1 MNTNNPQTSPSRRF
15 TRAASRTR
23 RTAPYAIAASLLLA
37 SLANSRAGNDIW
49 SGLGADDNW
58 GTAANWTAGS
68 ANQPPA
74 SGDALFFSGN
84 TQTTAN
90 NNFSAYSFAGL
101 TFNANAGSFVLTG
114 NPIIMT
120 AALVDNSSNFE
131 AIQLPVILGS
141 ATNTIQVGGGGS
153 LLLGGVISD
162 GGNAYAINLT
172 GGGLMTLTNAST
184 YTGSTLLTAGTLT
197 LDFNDGGQTNNLIS
211 PTSALVLGG
220 GALNLNASSNSVF
233 SSQTFASTAINSGD
247 NVISAA
253 PISGTNYPNLVLGP
267 ITDTAGGVV
276 EFVGPATTNGLL
288 GTFVETATNNTTTSA
303 ATGFGG
309 NGSATGDYA
318 TVGLYDWAATVP
330 DPVTGYDIVGGSQVS
345 GFYTEFGTGNG
356 SLAGNVDFSANSSSS
371 HNTDSMTSTRFNT
384 PGGFVWSPVSVVTT
398 AGLLVTPNVGS
409 NNVIIQGNA
418 GELEPSR
425 GGASSTVIWQNNVC
439 GYLIFGVNNY
449 FNNAKSG
456 AGTLVMAGLGA
467 VELNYPGS
475 YTGPTYIDG
484 GAVAYI
490 ATATAGDGALGAPA
504 TAAKV
509 TLNGGTILGGVNFSL
524 DNSGSNPRPI
534 ALGNNGGA
542 LAAAAG
548 TTMTV
553 DGIVS
558 GATPLTIGIPANS
571 NNGNV
576 AGLLPGSVCG
586 TNTPVYATGTVAL
599 TGANTA
605 SGGTVLATGTLRV
618 GSTAALPTGGLTF
631 KGGAFQWNGSSPDI
645 SAQTVTING
654 IVANLD
660 VAGNT
665 VALAGPI
672 GNGGNGSVTVV
683 NSGVAGTGGLFLNGG
698 TAYTG
703 GTTVASGAVLGGA
716 GTLSGN
722 VTWAGGSYAALSATA
737 PITVSGT
744 VSLND
749 PTVRV
754 VGSGLTTGVYPLLTA
769 TSIAGGST
777 VNPVPAGSAV
787 ANGYAGTVSISGNS
801 VILTVTELGVAATW
815 TDALGDQ
822 NWSEGG
828 NWTGGIAPHQAGDA
842 ATFGSGGVG
851 SPVILNQIETVG
863 GLTFTN
869 ASSYTI
875 NGANTLTI
883 DNSGHPAAISVTGGT
898 ANAINTPAAFNAN
911 LTVTVSPGASLAFGG
926 SVANASSPEALT
938 LTGGGTV
945 SLASANTYGPSAGS
959 VGTTLAGSTLLLG
972 NNHSLGSG
980 DLGVTGNS
988 TLTAGAAGLNI
999 ANNVV
1004 IPALASL
1011 SVNGSGLALSGSI
1024 SGGGALTTAGSV
1036 TLGANNS
1043 YTGGTT
1049 IGGVVSIAADGAS
1062 PGGPGSL
1069 GEVPATAQAN
1079 NVLLAGGDLLATAN
1093 ATLATNRGVGIGAVS
1108 PLNTATTT
1116 ALLDAAAGQTLTIAG
1131 VIAPAGNLGVNNL
1144 TVNSAAGSTGTVAL
1158 GGANTIN
1165 GTNIITAGTEL
1176 LENPLALQDCLLIYT
1191 LPDGK
1196 LDFGQLTN
1204 ATLGGLVGSENFTL
1218 TNDAL
1223 APVALTLGFSP
1234 GPSLYTGFL
1243 ADAGLGGSLT
1253 MNGPGSQQIGTGS
1266 SGGATYQGGTTLNQG
1281 TLVLGGQTSS
1291 SGPLNL
1297 TGLNGVCNLTLQ
1309 DSAFLTTTNTV
1320 YLASAGG
1327 ITYPG
1332 ICTLTMLGN
1341 SVLDAPAF
1349 SFGDITRVPGGCFLL
1364 LTNNAIVNV
1373 TGDFELESAEGST
1386 AQNNVVNLAGGTLGV
1401 GNFTLADGGAT
1412 HQATINFNGGV
1423 LLATTNDPSGSQW
1436 LPNLTGLTVNITNA
1450 SVPAYINSSNY
1461 DITVAD
1467 PLVGGTDD
1475 GLVKL
1480 GSGALYLTAA
1490 NSYSGPTIV
1499 SNGSL
1504 YISQSVNNTSEN
1516 FFVNDGQTFGAL
1528 FDGSDTPQIGNLTL
1542 GNNAGSTTLAFTN
1555 LSSTSAAAF
1564 AAQAV
1569 ALNGPC
1575 NVQIQDAFNLTAGD
1589 EYPLVH
1595 YSSIATNSGSGFT
1608 LSLPHGVQ
1616 AILTNDT
1623 TIPALA
1629 LVVTSIS
1636 VVPVF
1641 STPVVSGNNLVLSAT
1656 DGTPGHSVSVLATS
1670 NLTLPK
1676 ASWSTVATGT
1686 FDGNGDFSYTVTGAL
1701 NSGQP
1706 AQFYILSA
1714 Q

>member
-1 MNTNNPQTSPSRRF
+1 M
-15 TRAASRTR
+15 RAASRNR
-23 RTAPYAIAASLLLA
+23 HGAPFAIAAGVLLA
-37 SLANSRAGNDIW
+37 SLTNARAGNDTW
-49 SGLGADDNW
+49 SGLGTDDNW

-74 SGDALFFSGN
+74 SGDALIFSGH

-90 NNFSAYSFAGL
+90 NNFSGYSFAGL
-101 TFNANAGSFVLTG
+101 TFSTSAGSFDLTG
-114 NPIIMT
+114 NPLTTT
-120 AALVDNSSNFE
+120 AAVVDNSSNFE
-131 AIQLPVILGS
+131 AIQLPMILGS
-141 ATNTIQVGGGGS
+141 STNLIQVGSGGS

-162 GGNAYAINLT
+162 GGNAYALNFA
-172 GGGLMTLTNAST
+172 GGGLVTLTNAST
-184 YTGSTLLTAGTLT
+184 YTGSTIVSAGTVT

-220 GALNLNASSNSVF
+220 GTLNLNAGSNSVF
-233 SSQTFASTAINSGD
+233 SAQTFASTAINSGD
-247 NVISAA
+247 NIISAA
-253 PISGTNYPNLVLGP
+253 PASGTNYPNLVLGA
-267 ITDTAGGVV
+267 ITDTVGGVV
-276 EFVGPATTNGLL
+276 EFVGPATTNALL

-309 NGSATGDYA
+309 NGTVTGDYA
-318 TVGLYDWAATVP
+318 TVGLYDWAATVS
-330 DPVTGYDIVGGSQVS
+330 DPVSGNDIVGGSQVT
-345 GFYTEFGTGNG
+345 GFYNEFGTGTVTL
-356 SLAGNVDFSANSSSS
+356 SGNVDFSANSSSS
-371 HNTDSMTSTRFNT
+371 HNTDSMTSMRFNT

-398 AGLLVTPNVGS
+398 GGMLVTPNVGS
-409 NNVIIQGNA
+409 NNVIVQGTA

-439 GYLIFGVNNY
+439 GYLIFNVNNY

-456 AGTLVMAGLGA
+456 AGTLVVAGLGA
-467 VELNYPGS
+467 VELNYPGT
-475 YTGPTYIDG
+475 YTGPTFIDG

-490 ATATAGDGALGAPA
+490 ANSAAGDGALGAVA

-509 TLNGGTILGGVNFSL
+509 TLNGGTILGGANFSL

-534 ALGNNGGA
+534 ALGNDGGA

-558 GATPLTIGIPANS
+558 GTTPLTIGIPANP

-576 AGLLPGSVCG
+576 AGLLAGSACG
-586 TNTPVYATGTVAL
+586 TNTPVYATGTVVL

-631 KGGAFQWNGSSPDI
+631 NGGTFQWSGSSPDI

-654 IVANLD
+654 VVANLD

-665 VALAGPI
+665 VAVAGPI

-698 TAYTG
+698 TAYSG
-703 GTTVASGAVLGGA
+703 GTTVSSGAVLGGA

-722 VTWAGGSYAALSATA
+722 VTWASGSYAALSATA
-737 PITVSGT
+737 PITVAGT
-744 VSLND
+744 VSLNN

-754 VGSGLTTGVYPLLTA
+754 IGSGLTTGVYPLLTA
-769 TSIAGGST
+769 SGIAGGST
-777 VNPVPAGSAV
+777 VNPVPSGSAV
-787 ANGYAGTVSISGNS
+787 SSGYAGTVSISGNS
-801 VILTVTELGVAATW
+801 VILTVTELGVTATW

-863 GLTFTN
+863 GLTFAN
-869 ASSYTI
+869 VSSYTI

-883 DNSGHPAAISVTGGT
+883 DNAGHPAAINVTGGT
-898 ANAINTPAAFNAN
+898 ANAINTPIALNGN
-911 LTVTVSPGASLAFGG
+911 LTTTVNAGAALAFGG
-926 SVANASSPEALT
+926 SVANASTSPEALT
-938 LTGGGTV
+938 VTGGGTV
-945 SLASANTYGPSAGS
+945 SLAAANTYGPSAGT
-959 VGTTLAGSTLLLG
+959 VGTTLAGSTLLVG
-972 NNHSLGSG
+972 NNHSLGLG
-980 DLGVTGNS
+980 DLGITGNS
-988 TLTAGAAGLNI
+988 TLTAGTAGLNI
-999 ANNVV
+999 ANNVA

-1011 SVNGSGLALSGSI
+1011 SVNGSGLALGGSI
-1024 SGGGALTTAGSV
+1024 SGGGSLTTAGSV
-1036 TLGANNS
+1036 SLGANNT
-1043 YTGGTT
+1043 YTGGTI
-1049 IGGVVSIAADGAS
+1049 IGGVMSIAADGVT

-1079 NVLLAGGDLLATAN
+1079 NVLLVGGDLLATAN
-1093 ATLATNRGVGIGAVS
+1093 VTLSTNRGVGVGAVS

-1116 ALLDAAAGQTLTIAG
+1116 ALLDAAAGQTLTIGG

-1165 GTNIITAGTEL
+1165 GTNIIVAGTEL
-1176 LENPLALQDCLLIYT
+1176 LENPLALQDCLLLYT

-1204 ATLGGLVGSENFTL
+1204 ATLGGLIGSENLTL
-1218 TNDAL
+1218 TNDSL
-1223 APVALTLGFSP
+1223 APVALTLGYST
-1234 GPSLYTGFL
+1234 GPSVYAGFL

-1253 MNGPGSQQIGTGS
+1253 MNGPGSQQIGAGS

-1281 TLVLGGQTSS
+1281 VLVLGGHTAAN
-1291 SGPLNL
+1291 GPLNL

-1327 ITYPG
+1327 VTYPG
-1332 ICTLTMLGN
+1332 VCTLTLLGN
-1341 SVLDAPAF
+1341 SVLDAAAF
-1349 SFGDITRVPGGCFLL
+1349 SFGEGSRVPGGCFLL
-1364 LTNNAIVNV
+1364 LTNNAFLNV
-1373 TGDFELESAEGST
+1373 AGDFELESAEGST
-1386 AQNNVVNLAGGTLGV
+1386 AQNNVVNLNGGTLGV
-1401 GNFTLADGGAT
+1401 GNFTLAYGGAT
-1412 HQATINFNGGV
+1412 HQATFNFNGGV

-1436 LPNLTGLTVNITNA
+1436 LPNLSGLTVNITNA
-1450 SVPAYINSSNY
+1450 SVPAYINSSVYN
-1461 DITVAD
+1461 ITVAD
-1467 PLVGGTDD
+1467 PLVGGSDD

-1490 NSYSGPTIV
+1490 NNYTGPTIV

-1504 YISQSVNNTSEN
+1504 YISQSVNNSSEN

-1542 GNNAGSTTLAFTN
+1542 GNSAGSTTLAFTN
-1555 LSSTSAAAF
+1555 LSSTTAAAF

-1575 NVQIQDAFNLTAGD
+1575 TVQIQDALNLTAGD

-1595 YSSIATNSGSGFT
+1595 YSSITTNSGSGFN
-1608 LSLPHGVQ
+1608 LSLPRGVK
-1616 AILTNDT
+1616 ATLTNDT
-1623 TIPALA
+1623 AIPALA

-1641 STPVVSGNNLVLSAT
+1641 SAPVVAGNNLVLSAT
-1656 DGTPGHSVSVLATS
+1656 GGTPGHSVSVLANSSLTQPVTS
-1670 NLTLPK
+1670 WT
-1676 ASWSTVATGT
+1676 TVATGT

-1706 AQFYILSA
+1706 AQFYILA
-1714 Q
+1714 TQ